1 MSLPSPVLTYHSV
14 ALPVSVRLENQHV
27 DAHAAVEVIPE
38 VMVEFS
44 TEDDKDDDEEE
55 GEHVEQERNIVP
67 GKRKEVEEQHQQL
80 GAITE
85 ADDTHG
91 TSDEFAYPT
100 NLGIAEHDHDSDL
113 DELVAPSTI
122 KKNPTAT
129 TTTTTTTTTTRDGQL
144 RQEREGE
151 DDDPRNRFKS
161 SHSRIDNSSGSD
173 LVQVTVEDLLISEE
187 LNQTIR
193 ASKSQGR
200 RPGNGLAS
208 IVQQQHPQP
217 SKQAENVK
225 VDVDESQA
233 QHHQQQRSSGS
244 NSTTSSNNASP
255 RITRTT
261 ITATIRTTGVK
272 TRSIHF
278 DDDGSPVVV
287 PENQQSSSSPPQS
300 SSSSSSL
307 SQETQARQNQQEA
320 ASKPQEKTPP
330 RKTPRPPAPRIL
342 TPAQQREAEADDNI
356 QKAIELHE
364 NNQLEEATHYFA
376 LAAQSENPL
385 GQLMY
390 GLSLRHGWGCKP
402 NPAEAIKFLQRAAE
416 YAMGELHELNPS
428 KFAAAAALSQESQQP
443 PSGLAQDPE
452 KQWQQQQQQQR
463 SAQSGGPQ
471 HALRRMGSMDR
482 KEAITMARKEL
493 VMALYELGM
502 SYLKGWGVAKDKYV
516 AFTYFKIAAD
526 LGDAD
531 SQNETALCYY
541 EGIGVAKD
549 MFESARY
556 YRMAAA
562 QGATQLGNS
571 WIWKPKYDQYCA
583 AENAAATI
591 GTTTTSSSTATSKK
605 NRLSTAI
612 QSALHGSSSAAAKN
626 TSTQGRPRRHSTA
639 ASTSPMGGS
648 PPLSPSIPNPH
659 YSIASIASG
668 LASVTAATA
677 GTVAPNSIRQS
688 LISPITSSSSSSS
701 LASISSPTS
710 PISPASP
717 VLNTTPPTSTSEW
730 SEKKKGRWS
739 IWGRSST
746 TNTTTAT
753 ATTTTQPL
761 SSVVASQ

>member
-1 MSLPSPVLTYHSV
+1 MDPRYSLISPM
-14 ALPVSVRLENQHV
+14 
-27 DAHAAVEVIPE
+27 D
-38 VMVEFS
+38 
-44 TEDDKDDDEEE
+44 
-55 GEHVEQERNIVP
+55 
-67 GKRKEVEEQHQQL
+67 
-80 GAITE
+80 
-85 ADDTHG
+85 
-91 TSDEFAYPT
+91 SDEFAYPT
-100 NLGIAEHDHDSDL
+100 NLGIVEHDHDSDL

-129 TTTTTTTTTTRDGQL
+129 TTATTTTTRDGQL

-151 DDDPRNRFKS
+151 DDDPRSRFKN

-208 IVQQQHPQP
+208 IVQQQQHPQQ

-225 VDVDESQA
+225 VEAEESQA
-233 QHHQQQRSSGS
+233 QHQQQRSSGS
-244 NSTTSSNNASP
+244 NSTTSSNSSSP

-278 DDDGSPVVV
+278 DDDGSPVV
-287 PENQQSSSSPPQS
+287 PENQQSSPPPQLSLS
-300 SSSSSSL
+300 S

-320 ASKPQEKTPP
+320 SSKPQEKTPP

-364 NNQLEEATHYFA
+364 NNQLEEATRYFA

-402 NPAEAIKFLQRAAE
+402 NPTEAIKFLQRAAE

-428 KFAAAAALSQESQQP
+428 KFAVAAALSQEAQQP

-452 KQWQQQQQQQR
+452 KQRQQQQQR
-463 SAQSGGPQ
+463 SGQSGGPQ

-591 GTTTTSSSTATSKK
+591 GTTTNSTVASKK

-612 QSALHGSSSAAAKN
+612 QSALHGSSAAKN

-648 PPLSPSIPNPH
+648 PTLSPSIPNPH
-659 YSIASIASG
+659 YSISSIASG

-677 GTVAPNSIRQS
+677 GTAAPNPIRQS
-688 LISPITSSSSSSS
+688 FISPITSSSSSSS

-746 TNTTTAT
+746 TNTAT
-753 ATTTTQPL
+753 ATTPTTQPL